1 MTVAALGPLQVSA
14 LKSGATDLIATRGE
28 APTHVPVTPNVIGV
42 DELLAKKSAVDQSGN
57 LRNAL
62 DLPTFHQSLS
72 L

>member
-1 MTVAALGPLQVSA
+1 MTVAAFGAVTGVGTPERRYRFDCNSRRSA
-14 LKSGATDLIATRGE
+14 ESCSCDT
-28 APTHVPVTPNVIGV
+28 VIGV